1 MQQLRLTMGN
11 EKYKFID
18 RLIKRIPLNSKFYN
32 NTFCYYKYFI
42 VLQSST
48 RDFISV
54 TVHHTTNPYFDML
67 VYSSFNYW
75 TNRLHFTLKRLKLSS
90 TE

>member
-1 MQQLRLTMGN
+1 MK
-11 EKYKFID
+11 KYKFID
-18 RLIKRIPLNSKFYN
+18 RLIKRIPLNSKFNN
-32 NTFCYYKYFI
+32 NTFCHYKYFI